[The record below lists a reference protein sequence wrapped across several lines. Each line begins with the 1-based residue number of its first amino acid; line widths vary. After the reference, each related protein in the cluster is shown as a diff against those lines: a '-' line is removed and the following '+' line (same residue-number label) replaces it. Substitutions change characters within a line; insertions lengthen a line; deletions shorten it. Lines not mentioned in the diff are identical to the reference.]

1 MLAHTDPRLVRLY
14 RPLVTSFLE
23 NDQFSGFA
31 GSVVPS
37 KSTIAPSLES
47 FGLTCATVEGDCG
60 EVFSGGGN
68 SVLQIMIIIEVYS
81 LHKISEVPAVTSI
94 ITRVLKSH
102 SWRDDR
108 QVVGSMVRPQS
119 KANNT

>member
-31 GSVVPS
+31 GSAAPS

-47 FGLTCATVEGDCG
+47 LGLTCAAVEGDCG
-60 EVFSGGGN
+60 EAFSGGDN
-68 SVLQIMIIIEVYS
+68 SVIQIMIIIEVYS
-81 LHKISEVPAVTSI
+81 LHCRDIHHNQGTKISPMWGRQTPAWHLPVVP
-94 ITRVLKSH
+94 
-102 SWRDDR
+102 
-108 QVVGSMVRPQS
+108 
-119 KANNT
+119 